1 MLGSRLQLLEGF
13 ALETGESRVDLPVGM
28 QRLLAF
34 LALRGPTHRHVV
46 AGTLWPEVPE
56 AQALASLRTGMWRMN
71 RIVPGV
77 VDTEGVRL
85 AMAHTT
91 VVDSREQELF
101 ATRLLRQHH
110 AGPGADQPGTAQPDT
125 DQPDTDQQWLT
136 DGLPT
141 LWQGELLPGWYD
153 DWVVFERE
161 RLNQLRLH
169 ALEHAAAMLTAAR
182 QLETALELALEA
194 VRAEPLR
201 ESANAVLIGVY
212 LAEGNACDAIHQ
224 YDRFRALLRRE
235 LGLDPSPALSRL
247 VPRPRRPLTQS

>member
-1 MLGSRLQLLEGF
+1 MLGARLQLLEGF
-13 ALETGESRVDLPVGM
+13 GLETSESQVDLPVGM

-85 AMAHTT
+85 AMAHAT

-101 ATRLLRQHH
+101 ATRLLRER
-110 AGPGADQPGTAQPDT
+110 GDGESGEGESGT
-125 DQPDTDQQWLT
+125 DQRWVT
-136 DGLPT
+136 DGLPS
-141 LWQGELLPGWYD
+141 LWHGELLPGWYD

-161 RLNQLRLH
+161 RLSQLRLH
-169 ALEHAAAMLTAAR
+169 ALEHAAVMLTRTR
-182 QLETALELALEA
+182 QLETALQLALEA

-212 LAEGNACDAIHQ
+212 LAEGNACDAIRQ
-224 YDRFRALLRRE
+224 FDAFRDLLQRE
-235 LGLDPSPALSRL
+235 LGLDPSPQLSRL
-247 VPRPRRPLTQS
+247 VPRPRRPLTHS